1 MSERQFDVVVFGA
14 TGFTGKLV
22 AEYLVKHYGVDGDL
36 CWAIAGRSSE
46 KLEAVRAELG
56 DKAADLDIIVADSG
70 NRDALAAM
78 AASTRVVLT
87 TVGPYALYG
96 SALVAACVEAGTH
109 YCDLAGETQWIR
121 RMIDTH
127 QERATETGARIV
139 HCCGF
144 DSIPSDLGVMFLQQ
158 QAQATRGRYCKRIAL
173 YVKAAKGSLSGGT
186 LASMTNIMREA
197 RDDRSVMKILADP
210 YALNPADQREGPDG
224 ADQRELRFD
233 EAINA
238 WTAPFMMA
246 GINTRIVRRSH
257 ALSGYPWG
265 HEFQYREATLAGKGT
280 SGRFKGA
287 MLSLVLGGLVLGLSM
302 KPTRALLQKVF
313 LPAPGEGP
321 TPAAQKAGF
330 FNLLLVGHLDDGSQ
344 LRAKVTGDRDPGY
357 GSTSK
362 MLAESAVCLAKD
374 EQATGGGVWTPS
386 TAMGDTLLRR
396 LVDNAGLGFEL
407 LD

>member
-22 AEYLVKHYGVDGDL
+22 AKYLVERYGVGGEL
-36 CWAIAGRSSE
+36 RWAIAGRSSG
-46 KLEAVRAELG
+46 KLEAVRSELG
-56 DKAADLDIIVADSG
+56 DEAADLDIIVADSG
-70 NRDALAAM
+70 NQDALAAM

-121 RMIDTH
+121 RMIDAH
-127 QERATETGARIV
+127 QERAAETGARIV

-158 QAQATRGRYCKRIAL
+158 QAQATRGEYCSKIAL
-173 YVKAAKGSLSGGT
+173 YVKATKGSLSGGT
-186 LASMTNIMREA
+186 LASMTNIMEEA
-197 RDDRSVMKILADP
+197 RQDRSVMKILADP
-210 YALNPADQREGPDG
+210 YALNPAAERNGPDG
-224 ADQRELRFD
+224 ADQRDLHFD
-233 EAINA
+233 AAVNS
-238 WTAPFMMA
+238 WTAPFLMA

-257 ALSGYPWG
+257 ALSGYPWSR
-265 HEFQYREATLAGKGT
+265 EFRYREATLTGSGT
-280 SGRFKGA
+280 SGRIKGA
-287 MLSLVLGGLVLGLSM
+287 MLAMIMGGLVLGLSM
-302 KPTRALLQKVF
+302 RPTRNLLQKLF

-321 TPAAQKAGF
+321 SPKAQEAGF
-330 FNLLLVGHLDDGSQ
+330 FNLLLVGHFADGSQ

-374 EQATGGGVWTPS
+374 DLATAGGIWTPA
-386 TAMGDTLLRR
+386 TAMGDALLRR
-396 LVDNAGLGFEL
+396 LRDNAGLTFDL
-407 LD
+407 VD